1 METCFPSD
9 LGGECH
15 LRRANNTNA
24 RLNVSARRK
33 IAISLKDN
41 LGHLL
46 QEARLFE
53 ESLEE
58 LQRRK
63 PKGVTL
69 KKSDSYVLKE
79 RDGDGNEDKLTK
91 LTEY

>member
-15 LRRANNTNA
+15 LRCANNTNA
-24 RLNVSARRK
+24 RLNVICSQKNR
-33 IAISLKDN
+33 DFPEDH

-58 LQRRK
+58 LQRRIAK
-63 PKGVTL
+63 RRHPEEV
-69 KKSDSYVLKE
+69 
-79 RDGDGNEDKLTK
+79 
-91 LTEY
+91 